1 MTRATDRRAFLL
13 GAALAALGAHRA
25 LTPLSARAE
34 SDVLALL
41 AEPRTHAIMRHALA
55 PGTSDPAHFEL
66 GNCSTQRNLDDRGRA
81 QARAT
86 GALLRESGV
95 RFDRVLSSRWC
106 RCLETARLMDL
117 GAVEGAP
124 PLDSF
129 FEARHRRAEQ
139 TAALHA
145 ILRATPAADTL
156 LLVTHQVN
164 ITALTG
170 RGTSS
175 GEIVVFRHGEADAVT
190 VLGRTVLRP

>member
-1 MTRATDRRAFLL
+1 
-13 GAALAALGAHRA
+13 
-25 LTPLSARAE
+25 
-34 SDVLALL
+34 
-41 AEPRTHAIMRHALA
+41 MRHALA

-86 GALLRESGV
+86 GALLREAGV

-170 RGTSS
+170 RGTS
-175 GEIVVFRHGEADAVT
+175 
-190 VLGRTVLRP
+190 LGRDRGFPPRRGGRGHRSRPHRSAPLIRRAAAAGARGPARTTRPNH